1 MLEVSVPNLFW
12 NDYLQKRSHKILS
25 GLEWS
30 YNEKMLKEFSEICRS
45 EHVRNVMG

>member
-12 NDYLQKRSHKILS
+12 NDYLQKGSHEILS

-30 YNEKMLKEFSEICRS
+30 YNEKMLKEFSEVCQS
-45 EHVRNVMG
+45 EQVWNVMG